1 MRGLM
6 SVYVDELRFY
16 PPSPR
21 WRHGEACHLV
31 ADTLEELHA
40 FAGKLQLRRSWFQ
53 PHRHIPH
60 YDLTARRRAAA
71 IRAGAIE
78 VKARDY
84 VRRILFDKARGI

>member
-1 MRGLM
+1 M
-6 SVYVDELRFY
+6 SVFVDELRFY

-21 WRHGEACHLV
+21 WRYGEACHLT

>member
-1 MRGLM
+1 MT
-6 SVYVDELRFY
+6 VYVDELRNY
-16 PPSPR
+16 PVSPR
-21 WRHGEACHLV
+21 WRYGLACHMT

-40 FAGKLQLRRSWFQ
+40 FAGKLQLRRAWFQ

-84 VRRILFDKARGI
+84 VRRILFDKARGT